1 MNVRAIMAAGLLA
14 CLSGCL
20 SFEVKDESDLTNT
33 GLFISQNTAM
43 IVDEAIKSTGHSDS
57 QAMRAFLEP
66 PECINAQQETPCFEI
81 QNERMKRLDESNARL
96 LRNAD
101 QALKLKVSL
110 DSVNAYFFGLQEL
123 VRDPTAARNA
133 AAVENLATEINGM
146 NRALG
151 DGHDGP
157 AISYE
162 KKDALVKLVRVLSD
176 QIHARKVKQ
185 AMKRDAAVID
195 TALTLQAELLDWAE
209 MNIFGDL
216 TMTANRFYKAKVE
229 LPYAEQSRNMDERWV
244 DNRLLYLKAKVFID
258 DYQKRRS
265 DRSQPM
271 YQQDLWATALKG
283 RYGQTLVSQQIRD
296 IRQIIALKN
305 ELEQAF

>member
-1 MNVRAIMAAGLLA
+1 
-14 CLSGCL
+14 
-20 SFEVKDESDLTNT
+20 
-33 GLFISQNTAM
+33 
-43 IVDEAIKSTGHSDS
+43 
-57 QAMRAFLEP
+57 
-66 PECINAQQETPCFEI
+66 
-81 QNERMKRLDESNARL
+81 
-96 LRNAD
+96 
-101 QALKLKVSL
+101 
-110 DSVNAYFFGLQEL
+110 
-123 VRDPTAARNA
+123 
-133 AAVENLATEINGM
+133 M

-151 DGHDGP
+151 GDGNGP

-162 KKDALVKLVRVLSD
+162 RKDALVKLVRVLSD
-176 QIHARKVKQ
+176 QIHARKVKK

-216 TMTANRFYKAKVE
+216 SMTANRFYKAKVE
-229 LPYAEQSRNMDERWV
+229 LPYAEQSSGMDERWV

-265 DRSQPM
+265 ARNQPM

-283 RYGQTLVSQQIRD
+283 RYGQAIVSQQIKD
-296 IRQIIALKN
+296 IRQIIALKA

>member
-1 MNVRAIMAAGLLA
+1 MKYRVVSAAGILL

-20 SFEVKDESDLTNT
+20 SFEVKEEAD
-33 GLFISQNTAM
+33 ISSAGAMITQNTAI

-57 QAMRAFLEP
+57 QSMRAFLEP
-66 PECINAQQETPCFEI
+66 PECINAQRDTPCFEI
-81 QNERMKRLDESNARL
+81 QNERMKRLEESNGRL

-101 QALKLKVSL
+101 QALKLKASL

-133 AAVENLATEINGM
+133 AAVENLATEVNGM

-151 DGHDGP
+151 GDSNGP

-162 KKDALVKLVRVLSD
+162 RKDALVKLVRVLSD
-176 QIHARKVKQ
+176 QIHARKVKK

-195 TALTLQAELLDWAE
+195 AALTLQTELLDWAE

-229 LPYAEQSRNMDERWV
+229 LPYAEQSSAMDERWV

-265 DRSQPM
+265 ARSQPM

-283 RYGQTLVSQQIRD
+283 RYGQAIVSQQIRD
-296 IRQIIALKN
+296 IRQIIAIKN

>member
-1 MNVRAIMAAGLLA
+1 MKVRAIMAAGLLA

-20 SFEVKDESDLTNT
+20 SFEVKDESDISNA
-33 GLFISQNTAM
+33 GLIITQNTAI

-57 QAMRAFLEP
+57 QSMRAFLEP
-66 PECINAQQETPCFEI
+66 PVCVNAQEGTPCFEI
-81 QNERMKRLDESNARL
+81 QNERIKRLDESNARL
-96 LRNAD
+96 LHNAD
-101 QALKLKVSL
+101 QALKLKASL

-133 AAVENLATEINGM
+133 AAVEGLASEINGM
-146 NRALG
+146 NRAFGG
-151 DGHDGP
+151 DAP

-162 KKDALVKLVRVLSD
+162 RKDALVKLVRVLSD
-176 QIHARKVKQ
+176 QIHARKVKK
-185 AMKRDAAVID
+185 AVKRDAAVID

-216 TMTANRFYKAKVE
+216 TMTANRFYKTKVE
-229 LPYAEQSRNMDERWV
+229 LPYAEQSGGMDERWV

-265 DRSQPM
+265 ARRQPM

-283 RYGQTLVSQQIRD
+283 KYGQAIVSQQIKD
-296 IRQIIALKN
+296 IRQIIALKA

>member
-1 MNVRAIMAAGLLA
+1 MKVRAIMAAGLLI
-14 CLSGCL
+14 CLSGCF
-20 SFEVKDESDLTNT
+20 SFEVKDESD
-33 GLFISQNTAM
+33 ISNAGAIITQNTAI

-57 QAMRAFLEP
+57 QSMRAFLEP
-66 PECINAQQETPCFEI
+66 PECINAQEGTPCFDI
-81 QNERMKRLDESNARL
+81 QNERIKRLAESNARL

-101 QALKLKVSL
+101 QALKLKASL
-110 DSVNAYFFGLQEL
+110 DAVNAYFFGLQEL

-133 AAVENLATEINGM
+133 AAVEGLASEINGM
-146 NRALG
+146 NRAFGG
-151 DGHDGP
+151 DGNGP

-162 KKDALVKLVRVLSD
+162 RKDALVKLVRVLSD
-176 QIHARKVKQ
+176 QIHARKVKK
-185 AMKRDAAVID
+185 AVKRDAAVID
-195 TALTLQAELLDWAE
+195 SALTLQAELLDWAE

-229 LPYAEQSRNMDERWV
+229 LPYAEQSAGMDERWV

-265 DRSQPM
+265 ARSQPM

-283 RYGQTLVSQQIRD
+283 KYGQAIVSQQIKD
-296 IRQIIALKN
+296 IRQIIALKA

>member
-1 MNVRAIMAAGLLA
+1 MKVRAIMAAGLLA

-20 SFEVKDESDLTNT
+20 SFEVKDESDISNA
-33 GLFISQNTAM
+33 GLIITQNTAI

-57 QAMRAFLEP
+57 QSMRAFLEP
-66 PECINAQQETPCFEI
+66 PVCVNAQEGTPCFEI
-81 QNERMKRLDESNARL
+81 QNERIKRLDESNARL

-101 QALKLKVSL
+101 QALKLKASL

-133 AAVENLATEINGM
+133 AAVEGLASEINGM
-146 NRALG
+146 NRAFG
-151 DGHDGP
+151 GDGP

-162 KKDALVKLVRVLSD
+162 RKDALVKLVRVLSD
-176 QIHARKVKQ
+176 QIHARKVKK
-185 AMKRDAAVID
+185 AVKRDAAVID

-216 TMTANRFYKAKVE
+216 TMTANRFYKTKVE
-229 LPYAEQSRNMDERWV
+229 LPYAEQSGGMDERWV

-265 DRSQPM
+265 ARSQPM

-283 RYGQTLVSQQIRD
+283 KYGQTIVSQQIKD
-296 IRQIIALKN
+296 IRQIIALKA

>member
-1 MNVRAIMAAGLLA
+1 MKVRIVMAAGLLA

-20 SFEVKDESDLTNT
+20 SFEVKDESDLSNAGSVIT
-33 GLFISQNTAM
+33 QNTAI

-57 QAMRAFLEP
+57 QSMRAFLEP
-66 PECINAQQETPCFEI
+66 PECVNAQEGTPCFDI
-81 QNERMKRLDESNARL
+81 QNERIKRLDESNARL

-101 QALKLKVSL
+101 QALKLKASL
-110 DSVNAYFFGLQEL
+110 DAVNAYFFGLQEL

-133 AAVENLATEINGM
+133 AAVDSLASEINGM

-151 DGHDGP
+151 GDGNGP

-162 KKDALVKLVRVLSD
+162 RKDALVKLVRVLSD
-176 QIHARKVKQ
+176 QIHARKVKK
-185 AMKRDAAVID
+185 AVKRDAAVID
-195 TALTLQAELLDWAE
+195 AALTLQAELLDWAE

-216 TMTANRFYKAKVE
+216 TMTTNRFYKAKVE
-229 LPYAEQSRNMDERWV
+229 LPYAEQSSTMDERWV
-244 DNRLLYLKAKVFID
+244 DNRLLYLRAKVFID

-265 DRSQPM
+265 ARIQPM

-283 RYGQTLVSQQIRD
+283 KYGQAIVSQQIKD
-296 IRQIIALKN
+296 IRQIIALKA